1 MKILIVE
8 DEKDLSQSL
17 TEYLEISGHRCE
29 NAYDFNTADDKT
41 AVYVY
46 DCILLDINLP
56 DGTGLDLIEPIKQRN
71 PQTGIII
78 ISARDGVEDRV
89 KGLEKGAD
97 DYLIKPFDLAELNA
111 RIIALY
117 RRLNMGG
124 AKHFE
129 LGELTVFPEERKVFF
144 GKNEIK
150 LTKSEFNILLFFNS
164 NKNRVITKETIAE
177 HLWGD
182 YMDSAE
188 SLDSVYTHIKNLR
201 KKIQKSGAHNYIK
214 NVYGVGYKLETE

>member
-1 MKILIVE
+1 MKILVVE

-17 TEYLEISGHRCE
+17 SEYLEISGHRCE
-29 NAYDFNTADDKT
+29 MAYDFNTADDKT
-41 AVYVY
+41 AVYEY

-56 DGTGLDLIEPIKQRN
+56 DGSGLDLIEPVKKRN

-124 AKHFE
+124 SKHFE
-129 LGELTVFPEERKVFF
+129 IEKLSIYPEERKVYFDQ
-144 GKNEIK
+144 KEIK
-150 LTKSEFNILLFFNS
+150 LTKTEFNILLFFNT
-164 NKNRVITKETIAE
+164 NRNRVITKETIAE

-182 YMDSAE
+182 YMDSSE
-188 SLDSVYTHIKNLR
+188 SPDSVYTHIKNLR
-201 KKIQKSGAHNYIK
+201 KKLQKHAAPNYIK
-214 NVYGVGYKLETE
+214 NVYGVGYKLEID